1 MASVYIAHD
10 DVLEVHRAI
19 KLLAPRLCT
28 NQRVRQRFVDEARAM
43 ARMRHPNIVTV
54 HDVAI
59 EGGEQPYIIMELVHG
74 GSVGDLIEVAGAQ
87 PPEVAG
93 PIMLNTLQ
101 GLQCAHDSGVV
112 HRDIKPDN
120 VLLTR
125 GGVAKLTDFGIAHIE
140 ATDHA
145 MTRTGAVLGTIA
157 YMAPEQRRDSKSVT
171 LQADLYAAGCMLF
184 ALLKGS
190 DPFDLYAKELQDSQ
204 LGDVPESLR
213 EVICTAC
220 SFEPANR
227 YASAVAMAEAIEQ
240 AMESM
245 GVEISPD
252 RSVQLPELLREMSGG
267 WNADSDIVPRRAS
280 AETSNFSQTSMNL
293 LLSQSGSSP
302 VSDQSR
308 RVPLNRVVIMLLTVT
323 ALGAAALISWVNTPP
338 PIVCGDGVVGQG
350 EECDD
355 GNAIASDTC
364 TNECALNVVFL
375 HGAAPSGGHWLM
387 GSEEPFNDRAD
398 AEVEIP
404 ATPIALHPFWMD
416 RHEVTREAYL
426 AWLETH
432 TDRES
437 NAPDGWEPGTETHAA
452 NSISHAYARRYCQS
466 LGGDTPSEGH
476 WEYAARSGG
485 KNNTYPWGDEEPTC
499 DLAILGRHDC
509 SFGRVHPV
517 CSRPKGNTEQGICDM
532 AGNVWEWTRTMFP
545 QLEDDEYPRYAG
557 KPKEV
562 EDFHVPDREISKGY
576 WEAGMGLA
584 TNKAQSDR
592 VDVIRGGGFWMTV
605 PFYNR
610 TRARYFIKKGKYER
624 NVGFR
629 CMYGADRFDL
639 PIIP

>member
-1 MASVYIAHD
+1 
-10 DVLEVHRAI
+10 
-19 KLLAPRLCT
+19 
-28 NQRVRQRFVDEARAM
+28 
-43 ARMRHPNIVTV
+43 
-54 HDVAI
+54 
-59 EGGEQPYIIMELVHG
+59 MELVQG

-93 PIMLNTLQ
+93 PIMLNTLH

-220 SFEPANR
+220 SFDPANR
-227 YASAVAMAEAIEQ
+227 YVSAVAMAEAIEQ

-252 RSVQLPELLREMSGG
+252 RSVQLPDLLREMSGG
-267 WNADSDIVPRRAS
+267 WNADSDMGGRRVS
-280 AETSNFSQTSMNL
+280 AETSDFSQTSVNL
-293 LLSQSGSSP
+293 LLSQIGSDPMAPP
-302 VSDQSR
+302 VGR
-308 RVPLNRVVIMLLTVT
+308 PPANKKLIMIFAV
-323 ALGAAALISWVNTPP
+323 ALAGAAAGVYLWITPP
-338 PIVCGDGVVGQG
+338 AVVCGDGVVDLA

-355 GNAIASDTC
+355 GNVIASDTC

-375 HGAAPSGGHWLM
+375 HGAAPSGGYWLM
-387 GSEEPFNDRAD
+387 GSEEPFSDRED
-398 AEVEIP
+398 AEVELP
-404 ATPIALHPFWMD
+404 ATPIVLHPFWMD

-437 NAPDGWEPGTETHAA
+437 NASDGWEPGTETLAA
-452 NSISHAYARRYCQS
+452 NNVSHAFARRYCQS

-485 KNNTYPWGDEEPTC
+485 KDIIYPWGDEEPTC
-499 DLAILGRHDC
+499 ELAILGRHDC
-509 SFGRVHPV
+509 SLGRVQPV
-517 CSRPKGNTEQGICDM
+517 CSRPKGNTEQGLCDM
-532 AGNVWEWTRTMFP
+532 AGNVWEWSRAMFP
-545 QLEDDEYPRYAG
+545 HVEEDEYPRYAG
-557 KPKEV
+557 KPRDVTRYPQGIEREV
-562 EDFHVPDREISKGY
+562 IKGY
-576 WEAGMGLA
+576 WEAGMGVS
-584 TNKAQSDR
+584 TNKIQSDR
-592 VDVIRGGGFWMTV
+592 VDVIRGGGHWMTA

-610 TRARYFIKKGKYER
+610 TRARYFLKKGTLES

-629 CMYGADRFDL
+629 CMFSAGHFKL
-639 PIIP
+639 PTKL